1 MGRFQQNFQSLRKHP
16 IFPVL
21 AFIVLASVI
30 KENYPFSH
38 FSMYSNPGK
47 SVHLAYITDENGEP
61 LPILYH
67 TGLSTSKVSKTLNR
81 ERIPLEHAAIKAG
94 KDLDSPEVVNEI
106 NSEAGGHVL
115 EAVRALSM
123 KRRKR
128 ELTSPIQLIE
138 MTILVRDGQLVEDR
152 KFMAQL
158 PEVKP

>member
-1 MGRFQQNFQSLRKHP
+1 MGRFKEHFKILRKHP

-21 AFIVLASVI
+21 AFIVLASII

-38 FSMYSNPGK
+38 FSMYSNPKK
-47 SVHLAYITDENGEP
+47 SVRLAYITDEKGEP

-81 ERIPLEHAAIKAG
+81 ERTPLENTAKKAG
-94 KDLDSPEVVNEI
+94 RDLDASDVIDEI
-106 NSEAGGHVL
+106 NREAGKYVL

-128 ELTSPIQLIE
+128 ELTGPIQLIE

-152 KFMAQL
+152 KLMAQL
-158 PEVKP
+158 PEVTP